1 MSCDAYFQFPQTL
14 ARKSVIQRNIQAGH
28 ARCGPCHG
36 GILVNVVQVIFPTR
50 IMEFLVDIGCV
61 GSGPGTAP
69 TGAKAVS
76 VEWGRELGRV
86 RNWARKSVVK
96 KCFSGSERSQNS
108 GRGRQ

>member
-1 MSCDAYFQFPQTL
+1 MSVPVVSRTASAYFQIPQTP
-14 ARKSVIQRNIQAGH
+14 ARKSVIQRNIQVCH
-28 ARCGPCHG
+28 ERCGPCHG

-50 IMEFLVDIGCV
+50 IMEILVDIGRV

-96 KCFSGSERSQNS
+96 
-108 GRGRQ
+108 

>member
-1 MSCDAYFQFPQTL
+1 MSSDAYFQFPQTL

-28 ARCGPCHG
+28 ERCGPCHG
-36 GILVNVVQVIFPTR
+36 GILVNVVQVIFPTG

-69 TGAKAVS
+69 PGAKAVS

-96 KCFSGSERSQNS
+96 
-108 GRGRQ
+108 

>member
-1 MSCDAYFQFPQTL
+1 MSCDAYFQIPQTL

-36 GILVNVVQVIFPTR
+36 GILVNVVQVIFPTM

-61 GSGPGTAP
+61 GSGPGTAS

-76 VEWGRELGRV
+76 VEW
-86 RNWARKSVVK
+86 
-96 KCFSGSERSQNS
+96 
-108 GRGRQ
+108 

>member
-1 MSCDAYFQFPQTL
+1 MRSDAYFQIPQTL
-14 ARKSVIQRNIQAGH
+14 ACKSVIQRDIQARH
-28 ARCGPCHG
+28 ERCCLCHG

-50 IMEFLVDIGCV
+50 IMEFLVDIGGV

-69 TGAKAVS
+69 TGAKTVS

-96 KCFSGSERSQNS
+96 
-108 GRGRQ
+108 